1 MYSMTSIENIRSQFP
16 ALGQSVWGKPLVYL
30 DNGATSQKPQCV
42 IDLVDR
48 MHCGANANVHRAMH
62 KLSDDATAL
71 YEGAREKVR
80 EFINAPARE
89 NIIFTSGTTASI
101 NLVAS
106 SFCRKFLGE
115 GDEII
120 ISGDSHH
127 SNIVPW
133 QMACQAAGASIKVI
147 PVLENGMWDMEA
159 FRSLLGSRVKIIAVE
174 HISNVL
180 GIVNPIKEIIGLAHA
195 QGIPVLVDGA
205 QGIVHCEVDVQELDC
220 DFYAFS
226 GHKIY
231 AATGSGV
238 LYGKQELL
246 EQMPPYM
253 GGGDMVDTVTFEK
266 TTYAPLPLKFEAG
279 TPNFI
284 AQASLAP
291 ALEFAQSLREGEIA
305 RVIEEQECAIVE
317 YLRSALQEIEGCTI
331 YGLPPVEEAAAGL
344 DAGLAGTAELGASGE
359 LGEPARFGEPGS
371 KIPLFSFNIQGCFP
385 SDLAQLLDKM
395 GVAVRTG
402 LMCCEPLMTRFGV
415 TSMVRVSF
423 LPYNTLEEAK
433 YFIESLK
440 RAVRMLL

>member
-1 MYSMTSIENIRSQFP
+1 MYSMNSIEEIRGQFP
-16 ALGQSVWGKPLVYL
+16 ALEQKVYGKPLVYL

-42 IDLVDR
+42 LDLLDL
-48 MHCGANANVHRAMH
+48 MHKGANANVHRAMH

-80 EFINAPARE
+80 EFINARHKE
-89 NIIFTSGTTASI
+89 SIIFTSGTTASI

-106 SFCRKFLGE
+106 SFCRKFLKE
-115 GDEII
+115 GDEVIV
-120 ISGDSHH
+120 SGDSHH

-133 QMACQAAGASIKVI
+133 QLACEAAGAVVRPI
-147 PVLENGMWDMEA
+147 PVKENGELDMEA
-159 FRSLLGSRVKIIAVE
+159 YKEMLSGRVKIVAVE

-180 GIVNPIKEIIGLAHA
+180 GIINPIKEVIDAAHA
-195 QGIPVLVDGA
+195 LGIPVLVDGA
-205 QGIVHCEVDVQELDC
+205 QGIVHAKVDVQELDC
-220 DFYAFS
+220 DFYVFS

-238 LYGKQELL
+238 LYGRKELL
-246 EQMPPYM
+246 EAMPPYM
-253 GGGDMVDTVTFEK
+253 GGGDMVDTVTFGK

-284 AQASLAP
+284 AQASLKP

-305 RVIEEQECAIVE
+305 KVVEAEEKKIIA
-317 YLRSALQEIEGCTI
+317 YLKEELQKIEGCRI
-331 YGLPPVEEAAAGL
+331 YGDV
-344 DAGLAGTAELGASGE
+344 DGA
-359 LGEPARFGEPGS
+359 FGEPGS
-371 KIPLFSFNIQGCFP
+371 KIPLFSFNIEGCFP

-402 LMCCEPLMTRFGV
+402 LMCCEPLMARFGV

-423 LPYNTLEEAK
+423 LPYNTLGEAE
-433 YFIESLK
+433 YFIASLQ
-440 RAVRMLL
+440 RAARMLR

>member
-1 MYSMTSIENIRSQFP
+1 MNSIEEIRGQFP
-16 ALGQSVWGKPLVYL
+16 ALQQLVYGKPLVYL

-42 IDLVDR
+42 IDLVDK
-48 MHCGANANVHRAMH
+48 MHNGANANVHRAMH

-106 SFCRKFLGE
+106 SFCRKFLRE
-115 GDEII
+115 GDEVIV
-120 ISGDSHH
+120 SGDSHH

-133 QMACQAAGASIKVI
+133 QLACESAGAVVKAI
-147 PVLENGMWDMEA
+147 PVLECGELDMEA
-159 FRSLLGSRVKIIAVE
+159 YKGMLSGKVKIVAVE

-180 GIVNPIKEIIGLAHA
+180 GIVNPVKEVIDCAHA

-205 QGIVHCEVDVQELDC
+205 QGIVHAKVDVQELDC

-238 LYGKQELL
+238 LYGRKELL
-246 EQMPPYM
+246 EAMPPYM

-305 RVIEEQECAIVE
+305 AVVEAEEKKIIA
-317 YLRSALQEIEGCTI
+317 YLREELQKIEGCRI
-331 YGLPPVEEAAAGL
+331 YGVPEA
-344 DAGLAGTAELGASGE
+344 DDVELGM
-359 LGEPARFGEPGS
+359 PGS
-371 KIPLFSFNIQGCFP
+371 KIPLFSFNREGCFP

-402 LMCCEPLMTRFGV
+402 LMCCEPLMARFGV

-423 LPYNTLEEAK
+423 LPYNTLQEAE
-433 YFIESLK
+433 YFIASLH
-440 RAVRMLL
+440 RAVRMLR

>member
-1 MYSMTSIENIRSQFP
+1 MNSIDEIRGQFP

-42 IDLVDR
+42 IDLVDK

-62 KLSDDATAL
+62 KLSDEATAL

-106 SFCRKFLGE
+106 SFCRKFLRE

-133 QMACQAAGASIKVI
+133 QMACEAAGASIKVI

-159 FRSLLGSRVKIIAVE
+159 FKALLGKRVKIVAVE

-180 GIVNPIKEIIGLAHA
+180 GLVNPIGEVIALAHA
-195 QGIPVLVDGA
+195 QSIPVLVDGA
-205 QGIVHCEVDVQELDC
+205 QGIVHCKVDVQELDC
-220 DFYAFS
+220 DFYVFS

-231 AATGSGV
+231 ATTGSGV

-253 GGGDMVDTVTFEK
+253 GGGDMVDTVTFGK

-305 RVIEEQECAIVE
+305 QVIEMEERKIMA
-317 YLRSALQEIEGCTI
+317 YLKEELQKIEGCTV
-331 YGLPPVEEAAAGL
+331 YGLGWMQQEGAEEPL
-344 DAGLAGTAELGASGE
+344 WGASGC
-359 LGEPARFGEPGS
+359 
-371 KIPLFSFNIQGCFP
+371 KIPLFSFNIEGCFP

-395 GVAVRTG
+395 GIAVRTG

-423 LPYNTLEEAK
+423 LPYNTLVEAE
-433 YFIESLK
+433 YFISCLH
-440 RAVRMLL
+440 RAVRMLR

>member
-1 MYSMTSIENIRSQFP
+1 MKSIEDIRGNFP
-16 ALGQSVWGKPLVYL
+16 ALQQNVWGKPLVYL

-62 KLSDDATAL
+62 KLSDEATAL

-106 SFCRKFLGE
+106 SFCRKFLKE
-115 GDEII
+115 GDKVM

-133 QMACQAAGASIKVI
+133 QMACEMTGASIVVI
-147 PVLENGMWDMEA
+147 PVKDNGELDMEE
-159 FRSLLGSRVKIIAVE
+159 FHRLLDGKVKIVAVE

-180 GIVNPIKEIIGLAHA
+180 GLVNPVKEVIEAAHSKGA
-195 QGIPVLVDGA
+195 AVLVDGA
-205 QGIVHCEVDVQELDC
+205 QGIVHCKVDVQELDC
-220 DFYAFS
+220 DFYVFS

-231 AATGSGV
+231 ATTGSGV
-238 LYGKQELL
+238 VYGKKELL
-246 EQMPPYM
+246 EAMPPYM

-291 ALEFAQSLREGEIA
+291 ALEFAQSLRKGEIA
-305 RVIEEQECAIVE
+305 KVIEAEEKKIIA
-317 YLRSALQEIEGCTI
+317 YLKEELLKIEGCTL
-331 YGLPPVEEAAAGL
+331 YGLGWMQQEGAA
-344 DAGLAGTAELGASGE
+344 EPQWGA
-359 LGEPARFGEPGS
+359 PGS
-371 KIPLFSFNIQGCFP
+371 KIPLFSFNIEGCFP

-423 LPYNTLEEAK
+423 LPYNTLQEAE
-433 YFIESLK
+433 YFIASLH
-440 RAVRMLL
+440 RAVRMLR

>member
-1 MYSMTSIENIRSQFP
+1 MNTIEEIRSQFP
-16 ALGQSVWGKPLVYL
+16 ALQQMVYGKPLVYL

-42 IDLVDR
+42 IDLVDM
-48 MHCGANANVHRAMH
+48 MHRGANANVHRAMH

-80 EFINAPARE
+80 QFINAPGRE

-101 NLVAS
+101 NLAAS
-106 SFCRKFLGE
+106 SFCRKFVGK
-115 GDEII
+115 GDVVLV
-120 ISGDSHH
+120 SGDSHH

-133 QMACQAAGASIKVI
+133 QLACDAAGAAVK
-147 PVLENGMWDMEA
+147 PVPVMDDGRLDMEA
-159 FRSLLGSRVKIIAVE
+159 YRELLHGNRVKIVAVE

-180 GIVNPIKEIIGLAHA
+180 GIVNPVKEVIDLAHA
-195 QGIPVLVDGA
+195 QGVPVLVDGA
-205 QGIVHCEVDVQELDC
+205 QGIVHAKVDVQELDC

-238 LYGKQELL
+238 LYGKRELL
-246 EQMPPYM
+246 EAMPPYM

-266 TTYAPLPLKFEAG
+266 TTYAPLPLKYEAG

-305 RVIEEQECAIVE
+305 GVVEEQERAIIG
-317 YLRSALQEIEGCTI
+317 YLKGALQEIEGCRI
-331 YGLPPVEEAAAGL
+331 YGLPEN
-344 DAGLAGTAELGASGE
+344 TGAV
-359 LGEPARFGEPGS
+359 PGEPGS
-371 KIPLFSFNIQGCFP
+371 KIPLFSFNIDGCFP

-402 LMCCEPLMTRFGV
+402 MMCCEPLMARFGV
-415 TSMVRVSF
+415 TSMVRASF
-423 LPYNTLEEAK
+423 LPYNTLQEAEH
-433 YFIESLK
+433 FIASLQ
-440 RAVRMLL
+440 RAVRMLR

>member
-1 MYSMTSIENIRSQFP
+1 MYSMNSIEEIRGQFP
-16 ALGQSVWGKPLVYL
+16 ALEQKVYGKPLVYL
-30 DNGATSQKPQCV
+30 DNGATSQKPLCV

-48 MHCGANANVHRAMH
+48 MHKGANANVHRAMH

-80 EFINAPARE
+80 EFINARHKE
-89 NIIFTSGTTASI
+89 SIIFTSGTTASI

-106 SFCRKFLGE
+106 SFCRKFLKE
-115 GDEII
+115 GDEVIV
-120 ISGDSHH
+120 SGDSHH

-133 QMACQAAGASIKVI
+133 QLACEAAGAVVRPI
-147 PVLENGMWDMEA
+147 PVNENGELDMEA
-159 FRSLLGSRVKIIAVE
+159 YKEMLSGRVKIVAVE

-180 GIVNPIKEIIGLAHA
+180 GIINPIKEVIDAAHA
-195 QGIPVLVDGA
+195 LGIPVLVDGA
-205 QGIVHCEVDVQELDC
+205 QGIVHAKVDVQELDC
-220 DFYAFS
+220 DFYVFS

-238 LYGKQELL
+238 LYGRKELL
-246 EQMPPYM
+246 EAMPPYM
-253 GGGDMVDTVTFEK
+253 GGGDMVDTVTFGK

-284 AQASLAP
+284 AQASLKP

-305 RVIEEQECAIVE
+305 KVVEAEEKKIIA
-317 YLRSALQEIEGCTI
+317 YLKEELQKIEGCRI
-331 YGLPPVEEAAAGL
+331 YGDV
-344 DAGLAGTAELGASGE
+344 DGA
-359 LGEPARFGEPGS
+359 FGEPGS
-371 KIPLFSFNIQGCFP
+371 KIPLFSFNIEGCFP

-402 LMCCEPLMTRFGV
+402 FMCCEPLMARFGV

-423 LPYNTLEEAK
+423 LPYNTLQEAE
-433 YFIESLK
+433 YFIASLQ
-440 RAVRMLL
+440 RAARMLR

>member
-1 MYSMTSIENIRSQFP
+1 MYSMNPIEEIRGQFP

-42 IDLVDR
+42 IDLVNR

-89 NIIFTSGTTASI
+89 NIIFTSGTTASV

-159 FRSLLGSRVKIIAVE
+159 FRGLLGSRVKIIAVE

-180 GIVNPIKEIIGLAHA
+180 GIVNPIKEVIDLAHA

-205 QGIVHCEVDVQELDC
+205 QGIVHCKVDVQELDC

-238 LYGKQELL
+238 LYGKQQLL

-291 ALEFAQSLREGEIA
+291 ALEFAQGLREGEIA
-305 RVIEEQECAIVE
+305 R
-317 YLRSALQEIEGCTI
+317 G
-331 YGLPPVEEAAAGL
+331 
-344 DAGLAGTAELGASGE
+344 
-359 LGEPARFGEPGS
+359 
-371 KIPLFSFNIQGCFP
+371 N
-385 SDLAQLLDKM
+385 
-395 GVAVRTG
+395 
-402 LMCCEPLMTRFGV
+402 
-415 TSMVRVSF
+415 
-423 LPYNTLEEAK
+423 
-433 YFIESLK
+433 
-440 RAVRMLL
+440 

>member
-1 MYSMTSIENIRSQFP
+1 MYRMNSIEEIRGQFP
-16 ALGQSVWGKPLVYL
+16 ALQQLVYGKPLVYL
-30 DNGATSQKPQCV
+30 DNGATSQKPLCV

-48 MHCGANANVHRAMH
+48 MHKGANANVHRAMH

-80 EFINAPARE
+80 EFINARHKE
-89 NIIFTSGTTASI
+89 SIIFTSGTTASI

-106 SFCRKFLGE
+106 SFCRKFLKE
-115 GDEII
+115 GDEVIV
-120 ISGDSHH
+120 SGDSHH

-133 QMACQAAGASIKVI
+133 QLACEAAGAVVRPI
-147 PVLENGMWDMEA
+147 PVKENGELDMEA
-159 FRSLLGSRVKIIAVE
+159 YREMLNGRVKIVAVE

-180 GIVNPIKEIIGLAHA
+180 GIINPIKEVIDAAHEL
-195 QGIPVLVDGA
+195 GIPVLVDGA
-205 QGIVHCEVDVQELDC
+205 QGIVHAKVDVQELDC
-220 DFYAFS
+220 DFYVFS

-238 LYGKQELL
+238 LYGRKELL
-246 EQMPPYM
+246 EAMPPYM
-253 GGGDMVDTVTFEK
+253 GGGDMVDTVTFGK

-284 AQASLAP
+284 AQASLKP

-305 RVIEEQECAIVE
+305 KVVEAEEKKIIA
-317 YLRSALQEIEGCTI
+317 YLKEELQKIEGCRI
-331 YGLPPVEEAAAGL
+331 YGDV
-344 DAGLAGTAELGASGE
+344 DGA
-359 LGEPARFGEPGS
+359 FGEPGS
-371 KIPLFSFNIQGCFP
+371 KIPLFSFNIEGCFP

-402 LMCCEPLMTRFGV
+402 LMCCEPLMARFGV

-423 LPYNTLEEAK
+423 LPYNTLGEAE
-433 YFIESLK
+433 YFIASLQ
-440 RAVRMLL
+440 RAARMLR

>member
-1 MYSMTSIENIRSQFP
+1 MYSMKTVEDIRTQFP
-16 ALGQSVWGKPLVYL
+16 ALQQSVYGKPLVYL
-30 DNGATSQKPQCV
+30 DNSATSQKPQCV
-42 IDLVDR
+42 IDLVDG
-48 MHCGANANVHRAMH
+48 MHKGANANVHRAMH

-80 EFINAPARE
+80 QFINAPGRE

-106 SFCRKFLGE
+106 SFCRKFVGE
-115 GDEII
+115 GDVILV
-120 ISGDSHH
+120 SGDSHH

-133 QMACQAAGASIKVI
+133 QLACEAAGASVKAI
-147 PVLENGMWDMEA
+147 PVLESGELDIEA
-159 FRSLLGSRVKIIAVE
+159 YKELLSGSRVKIVAVE
-174 HISNVL
+174 HISNVM
-180 GIVNPIKEIIGLAHA
+180 GIVNPVKEMTALAHA

-205 QGIVHCEVDVQELDC
+205 QGIVHARVDVQDMDC

-238 LYGKQELL
+238 LYGRRELL
-246 EQMPPYM
+246 EAMPPYM

-266 TTYAPLPLKFEAG
+266 TTYAPLPLKYEAG

-305 RVIEEQECAIVE
+305 SVVEEQERSIIE
-317 YLRSALQEIEGCTI
+317 YLKVALQEIEGCRI
-331 YGLPPVEEAAAGL
+331 YGLPQRGDVEPGM
-344 DAGLAGTAELGASGE
+344 
-359 LGEPARFGEPGS
+359 PGS
-371 KIPLFSFNIQGCFP
+371 KIPVFSFNIEGCFP
-385 SDLAQLLDKM
+385 LDLAQLLDKM

-402 LMCCEPLMTRFGV
+402 LMCCEPLMARFGV
-415 TSMVRVSF
+415 TSMVRASF
-423 LPYNTLEEAK
+423 LPYNTMQEAE
-433 YFIESLK
+433 YFIASLK
-440 RAVRMLL
+440 RAVRMLR

>member
-1 MYSMTSIENIRSQFP
+1 MNSIEEIRGQFP
-16 ALGQSVWGKPLVYL
+16 ALQQLVYGKPLVYL

-42 IDLVDR
+42 IDLVDK
-48 MHCGANANVHRAMH
+48 MHNGANANVHRAMH

-106 SFCRKFLGE
+106 SFCRKFLKE
-115 GDEII
+115 GDEVIV
-120 ISGDSHH
+120 SGDSHH

-133 QMACQAAGASIKVI
+133 QLACEAAGAVVKAI
-147 PVLENGMWDMEA
+147 PVLECGELDMEA
-159 FRSLLGSRVKIIAVE
+159 YKGMLQGRVKIVAVE

-180 GIVNPIKEIIGLAHA
+180 GIVNPVKEVIDCAHA

-205 QGIVHCEVDVQELDC
+205 QGIVHAKVDVQELDC

-238 LYGKQELL
+238 LYGRKELL
-246 EQMPPYM
+246 EAMPPYM

-305 RVIEEQECAIVE
+305 AVVEAEEKKIIA
-317 YLRSALQEIEGCTI
+317 YLTEQLQKIEGCRI
-331 YGLPPVEEAAAGL
+331 YGLPEA
-344 DAGLAGTAELGASGE
+344 DDVELGM
-359 LGEPARFGEPGS
+359 PGS
-371 KIPLFSFNIQGCFP
+371 KIPLFSFNIEGCFP

-402 LMCCEPLMTRFGV
+402 LMCCEPLMARFGV

-423 LPYNTLEEAK
+423 LPYNTLQEAE
-433 YFIESLK
+433 YLIASLHG
-440 RAVRMLL
+440 AVRMLR

>member
-1 MYSMTSIENIRSQFP
+1 MYSMKSIEDIRGNFP
-16 ALGQSVWGKPLVYL
+16 ALQQSVWGKPLVYL

-42 IDLVDR
+42 IDLVDK
-48 MHCGANANVHRAMH
+48 MHCGSNANVHRAMH
-62 KLSDDATAL
+62 KLSDEATAL

-89 NIIFTSGTTASI
+89 NVIFTSGTTASI

-106 SFCRKFLGE
+106 SFCRKFLKE
-115 GDEII
+115 GDKVM

-133 QMACQAAGASIKVI
+133 QMACEMAGASIVVI
-147 PVLENGMWDMEA
+147 PVKDNGELDMEE
-159 FRSLLGSRVKIIAVE
+159 FHRLLDDKVKIVAVE

-180 GIVNPIKEIIGLAHA
+180 GLVNPVKEIIEAAHSKGA
-195 QGIPVLVDGA
+195 AVLVDGA
-205 QGIVHCEVDVQELDC
+205 QGIVHCKVDVQELDC
-220 DFYAFS
+220 DFYVFS

-231 AATGSGV
+231 ATTGSGV
-238 LYGKQELL
+238 VYGKKELL
-246 EQMPPYM
+246 EAMPPYM

-305 RVIEEQECAIVE
+305 QVIEAEERKIIA
-317 YLRSALQEIEGCTI
+317 YLKDELQKIEGCTV
-331 YGLPPVEEAAAGL
+331 YGLGWMQQEGAA
-344 DAGLAGTAELGASGE
+344 EPQWGA
-359 LGEPARFGEPGS
+359 PGS
-371 KIPLFSFNIQGCFP
+371 KIPLFSFNIEGCFP

-402 LMCCEPLMTRFGV
+402 LMCCEPLMARFGV

-423 LPYNTLEEAK
+423 LPYNTLQEAEH
-433 YFIESLK
+433 FIASLH
-440 RAVRMLL
+440 RAVRMLR

>member
-1 MYSMTSIENIRSQFP
+1 MYSMRSMEEIRCQFP
-16 ALGQSVWGKPLVYL
+16 ALQQKVYGKPLVYL

-42 IDLVDR
+42 IDLVDK
-48 MHCGANANVHRAMH
+48 MHNGANANVHRAMH

-106 SFCRKFLGE
+106 SYCRKFLKE
-115 GDEII
+115 GDQVIV
-120 ISGDSHH
+120 SSDSHH

-133 QMACQAAGASIKVI
+133 QMACEAAGASLKVI
-147 PVLENGMWDMEA
+147 PVLDSGEWDMDA
-159 FRSLLGSRVKIIAVE
+159 FRAMFLEKVRIIAVE

-180 GIVNPIKEIIGLAHA
+180 GIVNPIKEVIGLAHA
-195 QGIPVLVDGA
+195 HGVHVLVDGA
-205 QGIVHCEVDVQELDC
+205 QGIVHAKVDVQELDC
-220 DFYAFS
+220 DFYVFS

-231 AATGSGV
+231 ATTGSGV
-238 LYGKQELL
+238 LYGKRELL
-246 EQMPPYM
+246 EAMPPYM

-291 ALEFAQSLREGEIA
+291 ALEFAQSLREGEVV
-305 RVIEEQECAIVE
+305 RVIEAEEAKIVA
-317 YLRSALQEIEGCTI
+317 YLREELLKIEGCRI
-331 YGLPPVEEAAAGL
+331 YGDP
-344 DAGLAGTAELGASGE
+344 SGE
-359 LGEPARFGEPGS
+359 GEKLSGR
-371 KIPLFSFNIQGCFP
+371 KIPLFSFTIEGCFP

-415 TSMVRVSF
+415 TSMVRASF
-423 LPYNTLEEAK
+423 LPYNTLEEAE
-433 YFIESLK
+433 YFISSLH
-440 RAVRMLL
+440 RAVRMLR

>member
-1 MYSMTSIENIRSQFP
+1 MYSMNSIEEIRGQFP
-16 ALGQSVWGKPLVYL
+16 ALQQLVYGKPLVYL
-30 DNGATSQKPQCV
+30 DNGATSQKPLCV

-48 MHCGANANVHRAMH
+48 MHKGANANVHRAMH

-80 EFINAPARE
+80 EFVNAPGRE

-106 SFCRKFLGE
+106 SFCRKFLKE
-115 GDEII
+115 GDEVIV
-120 ISGDSHH
+120 SGDSHH

-133 QMACQAAGASIKVI
+133 QLACQAAGAVVRPI
-147 PVLENGMWDMEA
+147 PVKENGELDMEA
-159 FRSLLGSRVKIIAVE
+159 YRNMLSGRVKIVAVE

-180 GIVNPIKEIIGLAHA
+180 GIINPIKEVIDAAHTL
-195 QGIPVLVDGA
+195 GIPVLVDGA
-205 QGIVHCEVDVQELDC
+205 QGIVHAKVDVQELDC
-220 DFYAFS
+220 DFYVFS

-238 LYGKQELL
+238 LYGKKELL
-246 EQMPPYM
+246 EAMPPYM

-291 ALEFAQSLREGEIA
+291 ALEFAQSLREGETAAVVEAEEKKIIA
-305 RVIEEQECAIVE
+305 
-317 YLRSALQEIEGCTI
+317 YLREELHKIEGCRI
-331 YGLPPVEEAAAGL
+331 YGDV
-344 DAGLAGTAELGASGE
+344 DGA
-359 LGEPARFGEPGS
+359 FGEPGS
-371 KIPLFSFNIQGCFP
+371 KIPLFSFNIEGCFP

-402 LMCCEPLMTRFGV
+402 LMCCEPLMARFGV

-423 LPYNTLEEAK
+423 LPYNTLQEAE
-433 YFIESLK
+433 YFIKSLH
-440 RAVRMLL
+440 RAVRMLR

>member
-1 MYSMTSIENIRSQFP
+1 MYSMNSIEEIRGQFP
-16 ALGQSVWGKPLVYL
+16 ALEQKVYGKPLVYL

-42 IDLVDR
+42 LDLLDL
-48 MHCGANANVHRAMH
+48 MHKGANANVHRAMH

-80 EFINAPARE
+80 EFINAQHKE
-89 NIIFTSGTTASI
+89 SIIFTSGTTASI

-106 SFCRKFLGE
+106 SFCRKFLKE
-115 GDEII
+115 GDEVIV
-120 ISGDSHH
+120 SGDSHH

-133 QMACQAAGASIKVI
+133 QLACEVAGAVVRPI
-147 PVLENGMWDMEA
+147 PVKENGELDMEA
-159 FRSLLGSRVKIIAVE
+159 YRNMLSGRVKIVAVE

-180 GIVNPIKEIIGLAHA
+180 GIINPIKEVIDAAHA
-195 QGIPVLVDGA
+195 LGIPVLVDGA
-205 QGIVHCEVDVQELDC
+205 QGIVHAKVDVQELDC
-220 DFYAFS
+220 DFYVFS

-238 LYGKQELL
+238 LYGRKELL
-246 EQMPPYM
+246 EAMPPYM
-253 GGGDMVDTVTFEK
+253 GGGDMVDTVTFGK

-284 AQASLAP
+284 AQASLKP

-305 RVIEEQECAIVE
+305 KVVEAEEKKIIA
-317 YLRSALQEIEGCTI
+317 YLKEELQKIEGCRI
-331 YGLPPVEEAAAGL
+331 YGDV
-344 DAGLAGTAELGASGE
+344 DGA
-359 LGEPARFGEPGS
+359 FGEPGS
-371 KIPLFSFNIQGCFP
+371 KIPLFSFNIEGCFP

-402 LMCCEPLMTRFGV
+402 LMCCEPLMARFGV

-423 LPYNTLEEAK
+423 LPYNTLGEAE
-433 YFIESLK
+433 YFIASLQ
-440 RAVRMLL
+440 RAARMLR